1 MTGFITSQAPRVFE
15 RCASSVTSSAGQL
28 VQLCTFSS
36 VVSCREKVRK
46 MGEWQNEVVSV
57 GLGGQVGVLWHV
69 GRARGGSIVIFDLA
83 KIPLGFDARALT
95 LGEITSI
102 R

>member
-1 MTGFITSQAPRVFE
+1 MTGLITSQAPRVFE
-15 RCASSVTSSAGQL
+15 RCASSAGQL

-83 KIPLGFDARALT
+83 KIPLGFDARALS
-95 LGEITSI
+95 G
-102 R
+102 RRGR